1 MRDHF
6 FKKSP
11 CWLNVG
17 FIVVILLGG
26 LLVWRGYEM
35 PCTDKEGMLIRC
47 TDPQGNAIKALLA
60 YMPFVFAS
68 FGGLFGG
75 IGVLEAAK
83 KNQVQGQ
90 PSIDE
95 YSAFWYRLGALLLL
109 LAAFFQATAQLDGM
123 NDHEWIFVPV
133 LLAIWISMFALVWLV
148 GLRTDWEVYD
158 GWKGA
163 IIVPTFAAIL
173 ALTVTFAVAVPFFG

>member
-1 MRDHF
+1 MHRQRGNAYSLHG
-6 FKKSP
+6 SSGE
-11 CWLNVG
+11 CNQSIVG
-17 FIVVILLGG
+17 LYAICVCF
-26 LLVWRGYEM
+26 VWRA
-35 PCTDKEGMLIRC
+35 LWRNRC
-47 TDPQGNAIKALLA
+47 
-60 YMPFVFAS
+60 
-68 FGGLFGG
+68 
-75 IGVLEAAK
+75 LEAAK